1 MGDAGLMGAHVMEFS
16 DQRIRRVLSV
26 FRTLADYMGAH
37 GQNSRESALHLSG
50 RIGAIGRAVLA
61 PTYVGGVDLE
71 SLVLDELLLH
81 AARPEQVLISG
92 TEVRL
97 SPKAAEL
104 MSLAIHELATNA
116 VKYGALCQS
125 SAKISVAWEIVYL
138 FGSRRLRFEW
148 REAGVSIAAD
158 APLTRGFGSEL
169 IEHVI
174 ARKLKGA
181 GKLAFRA
188 DGVRCTIEIPLGEVR
203 HHDG

>member
-1 MGDAGLMGAHVMEFS
+1 MEFS

-37 GQNSRESALHLSG
+37 GLNSHDSALHLSG

-61 PTYVGGVDLE
+61 PAFVGGVDLE
-71 SLVLDELLLH
+71 SLVLDELLMH
-81 AARPEQVLISG
+81 AARSEQFIISG

-116 VKYGALCQS
+116 VKYGALCRS
-125 SAKISVAWEIVYL
+125 HATIGVAWEIVYR

-148 REAGVSIAAD
+148 LEAGVRIAAGP
-158 APLTRGFGSEL
+158 PLTRGFGSEL

-174 ARKLKGA
+174 ARKLKGE
-181 GKLAFRA
+181 GKLAFFA
-188 DGVRCTIEIPLGEVR
+188 DGVHCTIEIPLGEVR
-203 HHDG
+203 YHDG